1 MLNVVN
7 RLIEAIGYPKDEVH
21 SGVGSVILK
30 VDAFEI
36 AAYESAGRLVLTYE
50 IKKAPEEGELAKYA
64 QFAAGRILREDA
76 TLAYDPT
83 KDAIILWQAVEAQAG
98 SAILRSF
105 FEDFTHA
112 VDWWRERAQEAETK
126 APEFPDMVFRP

>member
-7 RLIEAIGYPKDEVH
+7 RLIESIGYPKDEILP
-21 SGVGSVILK
+21 GAGSVTLK
-30 VDAFEI
+30 VDAFQLG
-36 AAYESAGRLVLTYE
+36 AYESAGRLVLTYE
-50 IKKAPEEGELAKYA
+50 LKKEPEEGDLRKYA

-76 TLAYDPT
+76 TLAYDPN
-83 KDAIILWQAVEAQAG
+83 KDAIILWQAVDAQSG

>member
-1 MLNVVN
+1 MLNVVS
-7 RLIEAIGYPKDEVH
+7 RLIEAIGYPKDEILP
-21 SGVGSVILK
+21 GAGAITLK
-30 VDAFEI
+30 VDSYQLT
-36 AAYESAGRLVLTYE
+36 AYESAGRLVLVYE
-50 IKKAPEEGELAKYA
+50 IKKEPEEGDLRKYS

-76 TLAYDPT
+76 TVAYDPN
-83 KDAIILWQAVEAQAG
+83 KDAIILWQAVDAQSG

-112 VDWWRERAQEAETK
+112 VDWWRERAQEAEMK